1 MNEPCYY
8 RVSVKALITDEL
20 GRFLLAKESDNTWDL
35 LGGGLDH
42 HEDPVA
48 ALRREIQEET
58 GLTVTDIEQ
67 TPNYFITAYKPEKN
81 VFIAN
86 VLYAV
91 KLKDLRF
98 SPSDECVE
106 LRFFTVQ
113 EAKKINVLPN
123 IERFL
128 EIYTPG
134 PAR

>member
-1 MNEPCYY
+1 
-8 RVSVKALITDEL
+8 
-20 GRFLLAKESDNTWDL
+20 
-35 LGGGLDH
+35 
-42 HEDPVA
+42 
-48 ALRREIQEET
+48 
-58 GLTVTDIEQ
+58 
-67 TPNYFITAYKPEKN
+67 